1 MLSGMIDLAKLL
13 GQPAIYLV
21 LSLIML
27 VWGAKSYIGLR
38 KAMSQDYRE
47 SVQETL
53 RITTQLQSA
62 ATTIPELVP
71 IKEELLRRL
80 GVVDR
85 NLASAERHIIADTSL
100 DVLLAP
106 EPMLVMGAAGALV
119 MLVTNLTA
127 IIFQSS
133 SNSVYTALGLSCMM
147 ALLVFKSQRSW
158 PIRILYYILV
168 AVAIFSLGYGLNALG
183 QEFTAPPRG
192 IA

>member
-13 GQPAIYLV
+13 GQPAIYFV

-85 NLASAERHIIADTSL
+85 NLASAERHIISDTSL